1 MRKYVK
7 NKVFSG
13 NVIPSEK
20 DKILEFNQF
29 MKSDKMPHIIYADI
43 ESLIKKKNRWV
54 WKKSST
60 TKIDE
65 HIPYGCSMS
74 TIWAFDSVEK

>member
-43 ESLIKKKNRWV
+43 ESLIKKKKKQMGVKKIFNNKNR
-54 WKKSST
+54 
-60 TKIDE
+60 
-65 HIPYGCSMS
+65 
-74 TIWAFDSVEK
+74 

>member
-43 ESLIKKKNRWV
+43 ESLIKKK
-54 WKKSST
+54 T
-60 TKIDE
+60 TD
-65 HIPYGCSMS
+65 GC
-74 TIWAFDSVEK
+74 EKNLQQQK

>member
-1 MRKYVK
+1 MSKYVK

-43 ESLIKKKNRWV
+43 ESLIKKKKQMGVKKIFNNKNR
-54 WKKSST
+54 
-60 TKIDE
+60 
-65 HIPYGCSMS
+65 
-74 TIWAFDSVEK
+74 